1 MGDDG
6 DRWSRWLGERRFGGN
21 PDQRARMFSDLLLPL
36 RDRVLDAAEPL
47 AGARVLDVGC
57 GDGLIAFGAL
67 ERGAS
72 EVIFSDISAD
82 LLAECAR
89 IADGDGVADRST
101 FLKAPAEDL
110 QPVASAS
117 VDAVTVRSVLIYV
130 RDKRACFGE
139 FARVLRPGG
148 RLSIFEPINRFGQAQ
163 WTGSQFSGID
173 VTPVRPLVDRLRE
186 AYRRGLPADDPMLD
200 FDERDLFALAEEA
213 GFYPVELSL
222 AAEVRPARAAAWD
235 VFANSADAGG
245 GDGRDAPARRARP
258 AYGVSAADRGVGRRH
273 PADGPRLPARRTRRV
288 ANVAAPSSKPPRAEM
303 LFLPG
308 ARAPAGVFLWRRW
321 HVRGHQ
327 GRR

>member
-1 MGDDG
+1 MGDGG

-21 PDQRARMFSDLLLPL
+21 PEQRARMFSDLLLPL

-67 ERGAS
+67 DRGAG
-72 EVIFSDISAD
+72 EVIFSDVSAD

-101 FLKAPAEDL
+101 FLRAPAEDL

-163 WTGSQFSGID
+163 WAGSRFSGID
-173 VTPVRPLVDRLRE
+173 VTPVQPLVDRLRE

-235 VFANSADAGG
+235 VFANSAGNPNVPTLAEAMAETLLPAERDRLTAYLRPIVESGG
-245 GDGRDAPARRARP
+245 GTRRMAH
-258 AYGVSAADRGVGRRH
+258 AYLRGV
-273 PADGPRLPARRTRRV
+273 
-288 ANVAAPSSKPPRAEM
+288 RAE
-303 LFLPG
+303 
-308 ARAPAGVFLWRRW
+308 
-321 HVRGHQ
+321 
-327 GRR
+327 